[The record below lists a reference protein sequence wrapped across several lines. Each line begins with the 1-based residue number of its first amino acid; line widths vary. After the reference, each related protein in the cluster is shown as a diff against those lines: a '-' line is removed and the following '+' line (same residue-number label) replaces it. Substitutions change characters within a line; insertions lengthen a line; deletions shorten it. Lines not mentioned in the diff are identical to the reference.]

1 MLVRCSQI
9 GKTNTDS
16 GGRKTEIPM
25 IPKAGTE
32 TSNNAKGGS
41 HPSPVTP
48 APWTLVTQSA
58 IRAIRV
64 SGTITGSSCLT

>member
-1 MLVRCSQI
+1 
-9 GKTNTDS
+9 
-16 GGRKTEIPM
+16 M